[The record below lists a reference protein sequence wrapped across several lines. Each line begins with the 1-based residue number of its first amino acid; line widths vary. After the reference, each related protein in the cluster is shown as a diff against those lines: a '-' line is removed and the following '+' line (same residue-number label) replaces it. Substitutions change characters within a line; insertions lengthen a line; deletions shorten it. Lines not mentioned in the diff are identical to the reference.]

1 MTKENIN
8 KIALQIGI
16 TAEVFM
22 QDCINGSIFVFNVE
36 TLKDFWKEAELE
48 TPFME
53 WVQHEINSRQL
64 FTLDNTYFFMTA

>member
-8 KIALQIGI
+8 NIALQIGI
-16 TAEVFM
+16 TPEEFM
-22 QDCINGSIFVFNVE
+22 QDCINGSIFVFNVS

-48 TPFME
+48 TPFIE

-64 FTLDNTYFFMTA
+64 FTLDNTYFFMTT